1 MKISINDSLGFNLFS
16 SFGADVINR
25 SALCRIMGFDD
36 NSFHRYEK
44 KNGFER
50 ALKHFIAEAR
60 KAAKAE

>member
-1 MKISINDSLGFNLFS
+1 MKITINDSLGFNLFQH
-16 SFGADVINR
+16 FTPEIVNR

-36 NSFHRYEK
+36 NRFHRHEK

-60 KAAKAE
+60 KAKAE